1 MQDID
6 TIKILIVDDHAV
18 VSNGIST
25 VLSTY
30 ADFEVL
36 GRARGGE
43 EVLRF
48 LEQDAPDII
57 VIDIDLPG
65 PISSIELLR
74 ILRTKLPGTRIVVLT
89 NLLEELIV
97 RNALQVGVTSYLL
110 KNISLEELARA
121 IRVAYQGVPTLSPE
135 VTRLVVRELSDP
147 FRDGHNLT
155 SREREVLK
163 LIARGLNNQEIAKEL
178 SVSLSTVQFHVSNI
192 LSKLGVNNR
201 IEATAFAIRHRL
213 AD

>member
-36 GRARGGE
+36 GRARGEE

-48 LEQDAPDII
+48 LEQDTPDII
-57 VIDIDLPG
+57 VIDVDLPG

-74 ILRTKLPGTRIVVLT
+74 ILRTKLPRTRIVVLT

-110 KNISLEELARA
+110 KNISLR
-121 IRVAYQGVPTLSPE
+121 S
-135 VTRLVVRELSDP
+135 
-147 FRDGHNLT
+147 
-155 SREREVLK
+155 
-163 LIARGLNNQEIAKEL
+163 
-178 SVSLSTVQFHVSNI
+178 
-192 LSKLGVNNR
+192 
-201 IEATAFAIRHRL
+201 
-213 AD
+213 

>member
-1 MQDID
+1 MQDM
-6 TIKILIVDDHAV
+6 IKILIVDRHAV

-25 VLSTY
+25 VLRTY

-36 GRARGGE
+36 GRAADRK
-43 EVLRF
+43 EVLQF
-48 LEQDAPDII
+48 LEQGTPDII
-57 VIDIDLPG
+57 IIDLDLPG

-74 ILRTKLPGTRIVVLT
+74 MLRKKLPRTRVVVLT
-89 NLLEELIV
+89 NLLEEQVV

-110 KNISLEELARA
+110 KDTSLEELARA
-121 IRVAYQGVPTLSPE
+121 IRAAHQGVPTLSPE
-135 VTRLVVRELSDP
+135 VTRLVVRELSNP
-147 FRDGHNLT
+147 LQNGRDLT

-178 SVSLSTVQFHVSNI
+178 NISLSTVQFHVSNI
-192 LSKLGVNNR
+192 LDKLEVHNR
-201 IEATAFAIRHRL
+201 IEATAFAVRHRL